1 MTVSHL
7 SISIKATSNI
17 AQISTNWAF
26 FDLQKHRM
34 DTGLFP
40 VKAQTPTAEKH
51 GNEKSLGVFYNLLPQ
66 AENLKNFGKK
76 KTYLNENPPN
86 YQVKQENPVV
96 LWQDI
101 KKAVGVKDFLSE
113 QDWEELQS

>member
-76 KTYLNENPPN
+76 KDLFEWKP
-86 YQVKQENPVV
+86 
-96 LWQDI
+96 
-101 KKAVGVKDFLSE
+101 S
-113 QDWEELQS
+113 